1 MFLQASLLLLQLVFA
16 ASREAAT
23 FLSFFLLLLQAG
35 LDACDHLAGYQKELF
50 CLDDRQSTE
59 FASLLEK
66 VSQLTP
72 FHTLSAL
79 CLHRG
84 KLVPCRRSPLPQTR
98 KMLRQKNPRKKTS
111 RVRSARKEKYWG
123 LLNAKGRRKENGN
136 VTVFLT

>member
-1 MFLQASLLLLQLVFA
+1 MFLQASLLLLQLGFA

-23 FLSFFLLLLQAG
+23 FFICFFLSQAG

-50 CLDDRQSTE
+50 CLDEKQSTE

-72 FHTLSAL
+72 FHTLNAL

-98 KMLRQKNPRKKTS
+98 KMLRQKNPRKKNEPS
-111 RVRSARKEKYWG
+111 QKEKYWG